1 MPPLCPWHRAC
12 QGCVWVSFGARWGR
26 NTAMSQLVPRVVPPE
41 VPLPLRWCRK
51 QCRWAMDPQDHM
63 WAKPILHNL
72 ETWKYLWSW
81 PERCNIQKHIGH
93 WGGKSPWCS
102 LSGKFIPFPN
112 SSFCY
117 GCCWSRAHTNTE
129 TFFKVSSSHQ
139 SLRLMFFLTQLLPQ
153 ACWPFS
159 SYTKTEKQKKG
170 GMETWEVMGALEAE
184 MQEHDERWP
193 ELTLGSGVLQQT
205 VRRARKGQ
213 WEAQRREHQMRLE
226 TLIQEEDI
234 VCPSLPNEEQE
245 QFKSQEQC
253 WKVNCKE
260 RASVLWKE
268 TVPEGTHSCSSLRQC
283 SPGAMEPHRSPSSW
297 IRCSQH

>member
-51 QCRWAMDPQDHM
+51 QCWWAMDPQDHM
-63 WAKPILHNL
+63 WAKPIWHNL

-93 WGGKSPWCS
+93 GGGKRPWCS

-112 SSFCY
+112 SSCCC

-139 SLRLMFFLTQLLPQ
+139 SLRLMFFLTQLLLQ

-159 SYTKTEKQKKG
+159 SYTKTEEG
-170 GMETWEVMGALEAE
+170 GHGNMRSDGCPRSRDARTWWKVTWA
-184 MQEHDERWP
+184 H
-193 ELTLGSGVLQQT
+193 S
-205 VRRARKGQ
+205 GQ
-213 WEAQRREHQMRLE
+213 WGAPANGEKSKERPVGSP
-226 TLIQEEDI
+226 EERT
-234 VCPSLPNEEQE
+234 PNEVRNPY
-245 QFKSQEQC
+245 SGG
-253 WKVNCKE
+253 
-260 RASVLWKE
+260 RYSVSFLAKWE
-268 TVPEGTHSCSSLRQC
+268 TRT
-283 SPGAMEPHRSPSSW
+283 
-297 IRCSQH
+297 I